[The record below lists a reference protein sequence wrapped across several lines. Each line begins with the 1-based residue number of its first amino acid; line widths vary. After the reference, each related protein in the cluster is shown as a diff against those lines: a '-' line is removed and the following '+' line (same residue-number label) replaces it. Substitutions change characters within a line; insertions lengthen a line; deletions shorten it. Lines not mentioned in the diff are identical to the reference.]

1 MQKFILLAL
10 AILICSSAHAANY
23 IGQCVTP
30 KINVDKSGYLDL
42 NTVIYIFVHPAPSSP
57 KHRLTIFSTF
67 HITAQSRNGY
77 VQLAIVP
84 GDALTD
90 VGVASERIIGWGRL
104 SDFDVQDA
112 RNCS

>member
-42 NTVIYIFVHPAPSSP
+42 STAIYIFDQPTQSSP
-57 KHRLTIFSTF
+57 KRRLTIFSAF
-67 HITAQSRNGY
+67 SITAQSRNGY
-77 VQLAIVP
+77 VQLAVVP
-84 GDALTD
+84 SDALTN
-90 VGVASERIIGWGRL
+90 VEAAPHRVIGWGHL
-104 SDFDVQDA
+104 SDFDIHDA